1 MKFKL
6 ILKIKSLHIKNFKSI
21 VDLTINE
28 PNPFTVFVGPNGS
41 GKSNIF
47 EALEYRIYDYK
58 IDIEIKDDIYSNIF
72 NFSVELSDDNHYGIP
87 SIEIELTNF
96 YVDYL
101 GLSSW
106 GGYFEN
112 GVRKHF
118 PFSEQL
124 DYKQFIDNFSRLFVG
139 NKKIEKIPVN
149 SSNKLSTSA
158 DNLEK
163 VLKRLLE
170 NKEKREEISEWLE
183 LFLPEFDRI
192 EVQKSEFSSNENL
205 LIYQKHYERPFN
217 KELISDGTYNII
229 ALLTAVYQSDEPQ
242 FLCIEEPENGL
253 NPYVIRKL
261 VDFFRNACAE
271 KGHYI
276 WLNTHSQTL
285 VECLQPE
292 EVIVVDKINGET
304 QIKQIKGMNLHGLDM
319 AEVWLS
325 GALGGGTPW

>member
-1 MKFKL
+1 MG
-6 ILKIKSLHIKNFKSI
+6 IRGIKNKGRGKKQKKI
-21 VDLTINE
+21 INS
-28 PNPFTVFVGPNGS
+28 FSRVFVKN
-41 GKSNIF
+41 K
-47 EALEYRIYDYK
+47 EKQRINY
-58 IDIEIKDDIYSNIF
+58 
-72 NFSVELSDDNHYGIP
+72 SDD
-87 SIEIELTNF
+87 SKLT
-96 YVDYL
+96 
-101 GLSSW
+101 
-106 GGYFEN
+106 
-112 GVRKHF
+112 
-118 PFSEQL
+118 FSC
-124 DYKQFIDNFSRLFVG
+124 
-139 NKKIEKIPVN
+139 
-149 SSNKLSTSA
+149 

-170 NKEKREEISEWLE
+170 NQEKREEISEWLA

-229 ALLTAVYQSDEPQ
+229 ALLTAIYQSDEPQ